1 MSRLRLALAAIAVGL
16 SLASL
21 GAAAAAPPKAL
32 FPVTVRAA
40 NGPVTIAK
48 RPTRIVS
55 LSPTATETLFA
66 IGAGRQVVAVDSL
79 SNYPRR
85 APRTSMSG
93 YRPNAEAIASYR
105 PDLVVVRSDGGI
117 VAELDKLDIPVLVD
131 PEAGSLPDAYRQ
143 IRQLGHATGFPAR
156 AEALVARMRAQIR
169 AAVGSA
175 NGRGRGLSLYH
186 ELTTNYYSATSK
198 TFIGQIYR
206 LFGLRN
212 IADPA
217 GAAGGAYPQLSGEYI
232 VAANPDLIFL
242 ADSKCCGQNL
252 RTVASRPGWENVDA
266 VRRSQVVAL
275 DDDVVSRWGPRVVT
289 FVRTVARAV
298 ARARR

>member
-1 MSRLRLALAAIAVGL
+1 MSRLRLALVAIAAGL
-16 SLASL
+16 SLASP
-21 GAAAAAPPKAL
+21 GVASAAPPKQL

-40 NGPVTIAK
+40 NGSVTISK

-66 IGAGRQVVAVDSL
+66 IGAGRQVVAVDAL
-79 SNYPRR
+79 SNYPSR

-117 VAELDKLDIPVLVD
+117 VAELGKLDIPVLVD

-143 IRQLGHATGFPAR
+143 IRQLGHATGFPRKAV
-156 AEALVARMRAQIR
+156 ALVTRIR
-169 AAVGSA
+169 REIRSAVSSVTGKS
-175 NGRGRGLSLYH
+175 RGLSLYH

-198 TFIGQIYR
+198 TFIGQIYK

-217 GAAGGAYPQLSGEYI
+217 GSAGGVYPQLSGEYI

-252 RTVASRPGWENVDA
+252 QTVASRPGWENVAA
-266 VRRSQVVAL
+266 VRRRQVVAL
-275 DDDVVSRWGPRVVT
+275 DDDIVSRWGPRVVT
-289 FVRTVARAV
+289 FVRSVARAV
-298 ARARR
+298 ANARR